1 MFAIYLRLRILLPD
15 SFFQL
20 FFTFFFTLIFI
31 FYIFRH
37 YALYIGYVDP
47 ILFFITFSLGYFY
60 FLLKE
65 KKINT
70 IDIILISMAFSTPAI
85 TKQTGILLTAIL
97 PLFYCLLNFIKKTK
111 LIIIFILR

>member
-1 MFAIYLRLRILLPD
+1 MLCILDMLIQ
-15 SFFQL
+15 FFFYY
-20 FFTFFFTLIFI
+20 FFTGYFI
-31 FYIFRH
+31 F
-37 YALYIGYVDP
+37 
-47 ILFFITFSLGYFY
+47 S
-60 FLLKE
+60 KE

-97 PLFYCLLNFIKKTK
+97 PFILLSIELYKTK

>member
-1 MFAIYLRLRILLPD
+1 MLCILD
-15 SFFQL
+15 M
-20 FFTFFFTLIFI
+20 LIQF
-31 FYIFRH
+31 
-37 YALYIGYVDP
+37 
-47 ILFFITFSLGYFY
+47 FFITFSLGYFY

-97 PLFYCLLNFIKKTK
+97 PFILLSIELYKKTK